1 MSKCIYK
8 EIAKS
13 LDKTKLEDYYKTHL
27 PKDVCTHFGFKQSYF
42 IKIFDYL
49 NIPRRTAAEN
59 TKIQFKYYD
68 NSIRNK
74 KIGESNKG
82 RQVSQETRLKIST
95 SQKGVKR
102 KPTKTSFKR
111 GNIPRNK
118 GKKGVQHWVEG
129 QKERYYE
136 TLRKHNYYSGM
147 SKAEQ
152 NYLQE
157 LLKKY
162 DKDDIIY
169 QYHLDTRYPF
179 NCDFY
184 IKSKDLFIEINKW
197 RHHGPHPFNPSNLED
212 IELLN
217 QWKEKAKVSKQYQA
231 AIITRTQRDV
241 KKIKC
246 AKDNNLNYIL
256 IY

>member
-8 EIAKS
+8 EIANS

-27 PKDVCTHFGFKQSYF
+27 PKDVCTYFEFKQSYF

-49 NIPRRTAAEN
+49 GIPRRTAAEN

-74 KIGESNKG
+74 KVGESNKG

-95 SQKGVKR
+95 SQRGMTR
-102 KPTKTSFKR
+102 KPTRTSFKK
-111 GNIPRNK
+111 GNIPWNK
-118 GKKGVQHWVEG
+118 GRKGVQHWVEG
-129 QKERYYE
+129 QKERYYA
-136 TLRKHNYYSGM
+136 TLKKHNYYSGM

-169 QYHLDTRYPF
+169 QYH
-179 NCDFY
+179 
-184 IKSKDLFIEINKW
+184 
-197 RHHGPHPFNPSNLED
+197 
-212 IELLN
+212 
-217 QWKEKAKVSKQYQA
+217 WKEKAKVSKQYQA
-231 AIITRTQRDV
+231 AITTWTQRDV